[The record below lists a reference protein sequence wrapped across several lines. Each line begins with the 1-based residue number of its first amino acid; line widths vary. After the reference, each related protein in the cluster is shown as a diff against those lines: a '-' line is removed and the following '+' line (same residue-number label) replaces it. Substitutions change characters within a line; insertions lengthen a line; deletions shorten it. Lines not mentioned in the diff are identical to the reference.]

1 MTKEKDVERVHRSLV
16 DFERVVNSAI
26 TETLSVIEDQGA
38 SERTFLLQVL
48 RNQVTVFAALSDL
61 YRDVEGLL
69 RSKP

>member
-38 SERTFLLQVL
+38 SERTLLLQVM

>member
-38 SERTFLLQVL
+38 SERTLLLQVL